1 MMPDDHGSG
10 SGDDADTLDR
20 GAGDARRSV
29 AVTEPLPLAAPAIV
43 DFQGVAKSFKTSD
56 AELRVVSDINLA
68 VAPGEIVTLVGPS
81 GCGKSTLL
89 NMTAGLLQP
98 TAGTVLYR
106 GRPIV
111 GLNLNVGYMTQTDH
125 LLPWRTVAQN
135 VMAPLEIRRVPR
147 KQAAERVA
155 ALLDRVGLS
164 NFAASYP
171 SQISGG
177 MRKRT
182 ALARLLACD
191 TEILLM
197 DEPFGALDA
206 QLRLT
211 LQIELRDLCRR
222 LDKTVLFVTHDVDE
236 AIALGDRCVVFSALP
251 GTIRATLTVPLPVER
266 DIARLRGDEHYI
278 RTCAGLWNLLV
289 PEIGLP
295 GGAP

>member
-1 MMPDDHGSG
+1 VNPRRPDGSDG
-10 SGDDADTLDR
+10 NIQHLGVREPRKAATLQ
-20 GAGDARRSV
+20 SPIV
-29 AVTEPLPLAAPAIV
+29 EFQAAS
-43 DFQGVAKSFKTSD
+43 KSFQTGD
-56 AELRVVSDINLA
+56 GELQVVSNITLS
-68 VAPGEIVTLVGPS
+68 VTPGEIVTLVGPS

-98 TAGTVLYR
+98 NSGIVLYR
-106 GRPIV
+106 GRPIS

-135 VMAPLEIRRVPR
+135 IMAPLEIRRLPK
-147 KQAAERVA
+147 KQATERVA
-155 ALLDRVGLS
+155 ELLERVGLS
-164 NFAASYP
+164 SFAGSYP

-206 QLRLT
+206 QLRLA

-222 LDKTVLFVTHDVDE
+222 LSKTVLFVTHDIDE
-236 AIALGDRCVVFSALP
+236 AVALGDRCVVFSALP
-251 GTIRATLTVPLPVER
+251 GTIRDTITIPLPVER
-266 DIARLRGDEHYI
+266 NIARLRSDENYL
-278 RTCAGLWNLLV
+278 RTSAALWTLLA
-289 PEIGLP
+289 PEIDLK
-295 GGAP
+295 ASAQ